1 MNALDLIINNFSG
14 IIFWFPWISF
24 FNDLWLLEFFLVY
37 NLYLMFLTINIYYV
51 LLYLFIEIIL
61 FGIFISLYQM
71 ELFTGFLW
79 VVEGSV
85 IFIAMLLLFY
95 LNVEGLIISINLKIY
110 KFFFLTGIFFF
121 FIFFFDSIFFNS
133 MEDLSNIYLL
143 NYFDIYEDYYEALF
157 NKNSNDF
164 LVLFISYY
172 SINNI
177 EFISIGI
184 LLLVGSLVC
193 VQLNKLQKNLK
204 IESLNDY
211 FNFYKFFTDTLD
223 FFFLRKQNLVNQTN
237 QPSTLRIFKKK

>member
-1 MNALDLIINNFSG
+1 
-14 IIFWFPWISF
+14 
-24 FNDLWLLEFFLVY
+24 
-37 NLYLMFLTINIYYV
+37 MFLTINIYYV

>member
-1 MNALDLIINNFSG
+1 
-14 IIFWFPWISF
+14 
-24 FNDLWLLEFFLVY
+24 
-37 NLYLMFLTINIYYV
+37 
-51 LLYLFIEIIL
+51 
-61 FGIFISLYQM
+61 
-71 ELFTGFLW
+71 
-79 VVEGSV
+79 
-85 IFIAMLLLFY
+85 
-95 LNVEGLIISINLKIY
+95 
-110 KFFFLTGIFFF
+110 
-121 FIFFFDSIFFNS
+121 